1 MSVAEIVRHY
11 FPNKDSAHIIQYEN
25 LREGY
30 LFFAKINE
38 EWANL

>member
-1 MSVAEIVRHY
+1 MSVAEIINRY
-11 FPNKDSAHIIQYEN
+11 FPKGEREHIIQYEN

-30 LFFAKINE
+30 LFFGKINE

>member
-1 MSVAEIVRHY
+1 MSVAEIIAKH
-11 FPNKDSAHIIQYEN
+11 FPKEKFEHIIQYEN

>member
-1 MSVAEIVRHY
+1 MSVAEIIAKH
-11 FPNKDSAHIIQYEN
+11 FPKENLGHIIQYEN

-38 EWANL
+38 EWTNL